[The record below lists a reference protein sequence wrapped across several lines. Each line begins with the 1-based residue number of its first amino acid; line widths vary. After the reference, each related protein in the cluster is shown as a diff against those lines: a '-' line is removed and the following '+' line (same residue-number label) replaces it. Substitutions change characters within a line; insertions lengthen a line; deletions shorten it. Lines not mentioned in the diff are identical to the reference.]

1 MRWRCDVTSHDK
13 QKREGFIRAMSR
25 ELLVHNPKIND
36 VDDAIWLAEELLA
49 KTPVPSNAS
58 HTHGDDT
65 DGDSDTR

>member
-1 MRWRCDVTSHDK
+1 
-13 QKREGFIRAMSR
+13 MSR

>member
-1 MRWRCDVTSHDK
+1 MTSHDK
-13 QKREGFIRAMSR
+13 QRDGWIRAMSR

-49 KTPVPSNAS
+49 KTHISSNAS

-65 DGDSDTR
+65 DGNPDT